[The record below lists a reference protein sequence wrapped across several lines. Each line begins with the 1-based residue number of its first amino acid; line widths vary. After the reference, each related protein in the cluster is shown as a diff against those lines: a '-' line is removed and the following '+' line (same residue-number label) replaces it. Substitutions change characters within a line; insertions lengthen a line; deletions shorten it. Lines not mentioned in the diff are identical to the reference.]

1 MDLRLILIL
10 IGIIV
15 SFLTLALIVTLQ
27 VRRSVKKGIRTLRE
41 MSIGSTSH
49 VSIEGV
55 IQSCPE
61 PVKHYLRKAI
71 GENKRMIHFASIK
84 QNGGFRTSPDGD
96 WSPSRADGHYLATK
110 PGFIWKARFGDS
122 IIPSKIAW
130 LELLDGKGFG
140 SVKFLGLFTL
150 LNPSGHEADTSLL
163 TRYLME
169 AIWFPTALIP
179 TNLLT
184 WREIDSHRAEAVLH
198 YGSIHVSAIFVF
210 NDEYDIIE
218 IITED
223 KYRDFRS
230 SFEKSKFTLKCSS
243 HAIVEGMCIP
253 MSVEFVWN
261 LSSGDFSYG
270 KYTITKIRY
279 EF

>member
-1 MDLRLILIL
+1 MDLRFLLIL

-15 SFLTLALIVTLQ
+15 SFLSLALIVTVQ

-49 VSIEGV
+49 VSIEGAL
-55 IQSCPE
+55 QACPE
-61 PVKHYLRKAI
+61 SVKKYLRRAI
-71 GENKRMIHFASIK
+71 GDNKRMIHFASIK
-84 QNGGFRTSPDGD
+84 QIGEFRTSPDGD

-110 PGFIWKARFGDS
+110 PGFIWKARFGGS

-169 AIWFPTALIP
+169 AMWFPTALIP
-179 TNLLT
+179 TNLLS
-184 WREIDSHRAEAVLH
+184 WREIDSHRAEAILR

-210 NDEYDIIE
+210 NDEYDVIE

-230 SFEKSKFTLKCSS
+230 SFEKAKFTLTCSS
-243 HAIVEGMCIP
+243 HATNDGMRIP
-253 MSVEFVWN
+253 MKVEFVWN
-261 LSSGDFSYG
+261 LPSGDFSYG
-270 KYTITKIRY
+270 KYSITSIQY
-279 EF
+279 EY

>member
-10 IGIIV
+10 SGIIV
-15 SFLTLALIVTLQ
+15 GFLSLALLVTLQ
-27 VRRSVKKGIRTLRE
+27 VRRSVKYGIRVLRDL
-41 MSIGSTSH
+41 SICSTSH
-49 VSIEGV
+49 FSIEGS

-61 PVKHYLRKAI
+61 PVRQYLRMAMGNSKQL
-71 GENKRMIHFASIK
+71 IHFARVK
-84 QNGGFRTSPDGD
+84 QVGEFRTSPDGE

-110 PGFIWKARFGDS
+110 PGFIWKARFGGG

-150 LNPSGHEADTSLL
+150 LDPSGHEADTSLL

-169 AIWFPTALIP
+169 AVWFPTALLP
-179 TNLLT
+179 SNLLR
-184 WREIDSHRAEAVLH
+184 WNPIDDHSAEAVLH
-198 YGSIHVSAIFVF
+198 YGSIHISAIFEF
-210 NDEYDIIE
+210 NDAHEVIRIR
-218 IITED
+218 TED

-230 SFEKSKFTLKCSS
+230 SFEKATFTLHCSNYQ
-243 HAIVEGMCIP
+243 VFEGMRIP
-253 MSVEFVWN
+253 ASVEFVWN
-261 LSSGDFSYG
+261 LPNGDFSYG
-270 KYTITKIRY
+270 KYSIVHTAY

>member
-10 IGIIV
+10 VGIIV
-15 SFLTLALIVTLQ
+15 SFLSLALLVTLQ
-27 VRRSVKKGIRTLRE
+27 VRRSVKKGIRILRD

-49 VSIEGV
+49 VSIEGALKT
-55 IQSCPE
+55 CPE
-61 PVKHYLRKAI
+61 PVQKYLRKAI
-71 GENKRMIHFASIK
+71 GNNTRMIHFASIK
-84 QNGGFRTSPDGD
+84 QIGEFRTSPDGD
-96 WSPSRADGHYLATK
+96 WSASRADGHYLATK
-110 PGFIWKARFGDS
+110 PGFIWKARFGGN

-150 LNPSGHEADTSLL
+150 LNPSGYEADTSLL

-179 TNLLT
+179 TNLLS
-184 WREIDSHRAEAVLH
+184 WKEIDSHRAEAVLH
-198 YGSIHVSAIFVF
+198 YGSIHVSAVFVF
-210 NDEYDIIE
+210 NEDYDIVE

-230 SFEKSKFTLKCSS
+230 SFEKARFTLKCSS
-243 HAIVEGMCIP
+243 HASTEGMRIP
-253 MSVEFVWN
+253 MAVEFVWN
-261 LSSGDFSYG
+261 LPSGDFSYG
-270 KYTITKIRY
+270 KYKITKVQY

>member
-10 IGIIV
+10 VGIIV

-27 VRRSVKKGIRTLRE
+27 VRNSVKEGIRVLRE

-49 VSIEGV
+49 VSIDNALYN
-55 IQSCPE
+55 CPE
-61 PVKHYLRKAI
+61 SVQRYLTRAI
-71 GENKRMIHFASIK
+71 GNEKRMIHFASIK
-84 QNGGFRTSPDGD
+84 QVGEFRTSPDGD
-96 WSPSRADGHYLATK
+96 WSASRADGHYLATK
-110 PGFIWKARFGDS
+110 PGFIWKARFGGS
-122 IIPSKIAW
+122 LIPSKIAW

-169 AIWFPTALIP
+169 AVWFPTALIP

-198 YGSIHVSAIFVF
+198 YGSIHISAIFVF
-210 NDEYDIIE
+210 NDDYDIVE

-230 SFEKSKFTLKCSS
+230 SFEKARFTLKCSS
-243 HAIVEGMCIP
+243 HANTQGIRIP

-261 LSSGDFSYG
+261 LPAGDFSYG
-270 KYTITKIRY
+270 KYTITKIQY